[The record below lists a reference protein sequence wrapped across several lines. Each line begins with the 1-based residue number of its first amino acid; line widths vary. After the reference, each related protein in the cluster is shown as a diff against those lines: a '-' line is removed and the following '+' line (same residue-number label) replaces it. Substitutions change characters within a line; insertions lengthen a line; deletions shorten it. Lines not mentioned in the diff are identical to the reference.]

1 MPILNFKTSILPS
14 EDNTFSLGS
23 STKRWQ
29 INGNDMLDIMYPVG
43 AVYISVVECDPGQL
57 FGGTWV
63 QIKDTFLLSAG
74 DTYVNGDTG
83 GSSTVTLETTN
94 LPSHT
99 HSVGAHSHGLN
110 GHTHSGPSHYHGLNG
125 HTHGVGS
132 YSAAGNYGY
141 NNTSIYKNRWSSSE
155 TVNNNF
161 YAHSWD
167 GVYIGE
173 DGTFRAKFYHGHS
186 ISGTLGGNSGNTASS
201 GTGATGGPSTANTA
215 NSSVFNSGSTGS
227 GAAHNN
233 MPPYLV
239 VYMYKRTA

>member
-74 DTYVNGDTG
+74 DTYTNGDTG
-83 GSSTVTLETTN
+83 GSVSNSHTHTMAHTHTM
-94 LPSHT
+94 SHT
-99 HSVGAHSHGLN
+99 HSQVATTSGGPSNNTSGSTAISVAQMPSHNHGSAGAHQHGSPSNYYICGTNGSYVVEKSSGWGIPNWSLQSKTASAGAHTHSSN
-110 GHTHSGPSHYHGLNG
+110 GSGSGHTHTLSS
-125 HTHGVGS
+125 HTHSTSATTTGGAS
-132 YSAAGNYGY
+132 NATTSAASNATTSDAS
-141 NNTSIYKNRWSSSE
+141 NT
-155 TVNNNF
+155 
-161 YAHSWD
+161 
-167 GVYIGE
+167 
-173 DGTFRAKFYHGHS
+173 
-186 ISGTLGGNSGNTASS
+186 
-201 GTGATGGPSTANTA
+201 
-215 NSSVFNSGSTGS
+215 
-227 GAAHNN
+227 NN

>member
-29 INGNDMLDIMYPVG
+29 INGNDMLDMMYPVG
-43 AVYISVVECDPGQL
+43 AVYISVVECNPGQL

-74 DTYVNGDTG
+74 DTYTNGNTG
-83 GSSTVTLETTN
+83 GSSTVTLETAN

-99 HSVGAHSHGLN
+99 HSVGAHAHGLN
-110 GHTHSGPSHYHGLNG
+110 S

-132 YSAAGNYGY
+132 YSAVSNGNHKHRPA
-141 NNTSIYKNRWSSSE
+141 NNGNFLTTGASSGAVKMGLDSGIYWQDEWKTSEYYTTN
-155 TVNNNF
+155 VG
-161 YAHSWD
+161 AH
-167 GVYIGE
+167 
-173 DGTFRAKFYHGHS
+173 THS
-186 ISGTLGGNSGNTASS
+186 ISGTSGA
-201 GTGATGGPSTANTA
+201 ATGSTANSIA
-215 NSSVFNSGSTGS
+215 FDSGSTGS
-227 GAAHNN
+227 GTAHNN